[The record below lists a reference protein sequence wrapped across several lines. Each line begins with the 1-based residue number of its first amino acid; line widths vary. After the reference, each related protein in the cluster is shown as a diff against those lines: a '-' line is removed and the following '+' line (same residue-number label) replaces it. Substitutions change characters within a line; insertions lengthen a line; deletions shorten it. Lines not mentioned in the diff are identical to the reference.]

1 MLLQLRSLFLGDTQ
15 AVPFGGTLD
24 LSTLEIGGEYPLKQP
39 VSVSGRVE
47 NRTGIVTLTG
57 EAIYLLET
65 ACSRCAAPLQIPGRL
80 PLDHVLVDSLHSEE
94 RDDLLLVE
102 NGELLLD
109 ELVEADLI
117 LSLPMRF
124 LCREDCRGLC
134 ARCGKNLNE
143 GPCSCSDRQVDPRLA
158 ALQSLLDD

>member
-15 AVPFGGTLD
+15 AVPFSGTLD
-24 LSTLEIGGEYPLKQP
+24 LSDLEIGGEYPLQQP
-39 VSVSGRVE
+39 VTVNGRVE

-57 EAIYLLET
+57 EATYLLDT

-80 PLDHVLVDSLHSEE
+80 PLSHVLVDSLNREDRE
-94 RDDLLLVE
+94 DLLLVE
-102 NGELLLD
+102 NGELALD
-109 ELVEADLI
+109 ELVQADLI

-134 ARCGKNLNE
+134 PRCGKNLNE
-143 GPCSCSDRQVDPRLA
+143 GPCGCAEDRVDPRLA
-158 ALQSLLDD
+158 ALRSLLDE

>member
-15 AVPFGGTLD
+15 AVPFSGTLD
-24 LSTLEIGGEYPLKQP
+24 LSGLEIGGEYPLKQP
-39 VSVSGRVE
+39 VRVAGKAE

-57 EAIYLLET
+57 QAEYLLDT
-65 ACSRCAAPLQIPGRL
+65 ACSRCATPLQIPGRL
-80 PLDHVLVDSLHSEE
+80 PLDHVLVDSLNRED

-109 ELVEADLI
+109 ELVQADLI

-134 ARCGKNLNE
+134 PRCGHNLNE
-143 GPCSCSDRQVDPRLA
+143 GPCGCSGREADPRLA
-158 ALQSLLDD
+158 GLRSLLDE